1 MITIGLVSDTHF
13 PRFGRALPRAL
24 EDGLRAANVSR
35 IFHMGD
41 LTDALAIPLFEAIAP
56 FDAVAGNNDP
66 DEIRTRYG
74 RRKLVSVDDVRIGL
88 VHGDAGRGNAHENA
102 VAAFAEEPADVILYG
117 HSHRPRIERRG
128 AQIVANPGSPTDRRM
143 MPQFSYGIL
152 TIDGGVPSI
161 DLRYY
166 ASRDPR

>member
-1 MITIGLVSDTHF
+1 MTTIGLVSDTHF

-24 EDGLRAANVSR
+24 EDGLRAAQVSR

-66 DEIRTRYG
+66 EEIWGRYG
-74 RRKLVSVDDVRIGL
+74 RRKIVTVDGLRIGL
-88 VHGDAGRGNAHENA
+88 VHGDEGRGNAHDNA
-102 VAAFAEEPADVILYG
+102 IAAFAQERAGVILYG
-117 HSHRPRIERRG
+117 HSHRPRVEQRG
-128 AQIVANPGSPTDRRM
+128 TQLVANPGSPTDRRA

-152 TIDGGVPSI
+152 TIADGVPTI
-161 DLRYY
+161 ALHYY
-166 ASRDPR
+166 SSREPR